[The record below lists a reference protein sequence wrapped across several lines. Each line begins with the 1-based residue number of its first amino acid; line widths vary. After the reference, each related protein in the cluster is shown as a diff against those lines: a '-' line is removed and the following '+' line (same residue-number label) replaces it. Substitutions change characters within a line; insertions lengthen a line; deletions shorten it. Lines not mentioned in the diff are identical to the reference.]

1 MLSARDVEHYYG
13 RRRVLALEEI
23 AVRAGEVLAVVGP
36 NGSGKSTLLR
46 ILACVERPTRG
57 TILWRDRPMQTA
69 AQLAEIRRRVTLVEQ
84 HPWLFRGKV
93 RENIRFPLKLRRM
106 ERSEVDRR
114 VSASLA
120 ALSLEELAD
129 RDTRELSQGEIQKVA
144 IARAL
149 ACDPEVLLLDEPA
162 SAADPRSSLALY
174 RLTDQLRARG
184 IGLCLASHQLEEVYR
199 WANRVVA
206 LSDGK
211 LSPVTP
217 ENLFKTELPE
227 GKGARRVKA
236 GPLELYVLTDRSGPA
251 TIAIPPDDIV
261 VSTGPLHSSARNQF
275 TGRVLSISD
284 DGRGG
289 VTLTVDV
296 GTELVARITRQAL
309 DELQLTVGSQVV
321 LTVKTMAVRVF

>member
-1 MLSARDVEHYYG
+1 M
-13 RRRVLALEEI
+13 EEI
-23 AVRAGEVLAVVGP
+23 AVRPGEMLAVVGP

-46 ILACVERPTRG
+46 ILACVEKPTRG
-57 TILWRDRPMQTA
+57 TVLWKGRPLQTA
-69 AQLAEIRRRVTLVEQ
+69 AQFREVRRRVTLVEQ

-93 RENIRFPLKLRRM
+93 RDNVRFPLRLRGLG
-106 ERSEVDRR
+106 ESEADRR
-114 VSASLA
+114 VTDCLA
-120 ALSLEELAD
+120 ALSVEDLAD

-149 ACDPEVLLLDEPA
+149 ACDPEVLLLDEPT
-162 SAADPRSSLALY
+162 SAADPRSSGALY
-174 RLTDQLRARG
+174 RLVDRLRARG
-184 IGLCLASHQLEEVYR
+184 IALCLASHQLEEAYR
-199 WANRVVA
+199 WADRVLA
-206 LSDGK
+206 LTEGR

-217 ENLFKTELPE
+217 ENLFRADIPE
-227 GKGARRVKA
+227 GAGPRRVKA

-251 TIAIPPDDIV
+251 TIAIPPEDIV

-275 TGRVLSISD
+275 TGRILRISD
-284 DGRGG
+284 DGRGK

-309 DELQLTVGSQVV
+309 DELKLTVGSQVV